1 MQHSYEGLDRSGGFA
16 RAGLLAPLRHRDFRL
31 LMGGMS
37 VSLLGDGVFIVAL
50 AWQVYAVSNAPTAL
64 ASVGIAMTVPTITCL
79 LLGGAVSDRF
89 DRRRVMLVADSV
101 RAIALGTLAAL
112 SLTGALAL
120 WHLMV
125 IGVVYGAATA
135 FFDPSSD
142 ALVPELLPAEMLAQA
157 NSLNQLIRP
166 VALRLAGPALGGGLV
181 AALGAGGAFAVDA
194 ASFLISAAALLAMS
208 RTHHRPPAGE
218 GSTLREVATGM
229 RYVRGHPWLW
239 ATLVSAA
246 VAYLLF
252 MGPTEVLL
260 PFVVKNELHGGAGEL
275 GVVFAAGGFGSLIC
289 ALAIGTHGLPARSMT
304 FIYATWTA
312 ATLAVAGYG
321 IAHALWG
328 LMIVSFAF
336 NGLETAGTIAW
347 ATAKQRHV
355 PIALLGRVSSLDW
368 LISIGLLPLSFALT
382 GPVSSALGV
391 RTTLVGAGL
400 LGALV
405 TAAALL
411 VPGVREIDDEPA
423 RARPRGLAF
432 VAAPV
437 DDVPKLRLVGDPA
450 ATWLSAPLPG
460 SLAHHAPSVTPAPL
474 SG

>member
-1 MQHSYEGLDRSGGFA
+1 MQHSYEGLDRGGGFA
-16 RAGLLAPLRHRDFRL
+16 RAGLLQPLRHRDFRL

-37 VSLLGDGVFIVAL
+37 VSLLGDGLFIVAL
-50 AWQVYAVSNAPTAL
+50 AWQVYAVSNAPSAL
-64 ASVGIAMTVPTITCL
+64 ASVGIAMTVPTIICL

-89 DRRRVMLVADSV
+89 DRRRVMLVADGV
-101 RAIALGTLAAL
+101 RAIALGALAVL

-120 WHLMV
+120 WHLLAV
-125 IGVVYGAATA
+125 GVAYGAATA

-142 ALVPELLPAEMLAQA
+142 ALVPELLPVELLAQA
-157 NSLNQLIRP
+157 NSLNHLIRP
-166 VALRLAGPALGGGLV
+166 VALRLAGPALGGALV
-181 AALGAGGAFAVDA
+181 AALGAGAAFAVDA

-208 RTHHRPPAGE
+208 ATHRPSEAGE
-218 GSTLREVATGM
+218 GSTLRQVATGM
-229 RYVRGHPWLW
+229 RYVRRHAWLW

-260 PFVVKNELHGGAGEL
+260 PFVVKNELHGGAGQL
-275 GVVFAAGGFGSLIC
+275 GLVFAAGGFGSLIC
-289 ALAIGTHGLPARSMT
+289 ALAIGSHGLPARSMT
-304 FIYATWTA
+304 FIYCTWTV
-312 ATLAVAGYG
+312 ATLMVAGYG

-382 GPVSSALGV
+382 GPVSSAVGV
-391 RTTLVGAGL
+391 RTTLIGAGL
-400 LGALV
+400 LGAAV

-411 VPGVREIDDEPA
+411 VPGVRDIDGGPLRVRRRVIAVEPA
-423 RARPRGLAF
+423 PAGELPRLRP
-432 VAAPV
+432 
-437 DDVPKLRLVGDPA
+437 VG
-450 ATWLSAPLPG
+450 T
-460 SLAHHAPSVTPAPL
+460 VTDQRSPPQPRNV
-474 SG
+474 G

>member
-1 MQHSYEGLDRSGGFA
+1 MQHSYEGLDRSWGFA
-16 RAGLLAPLRHRDFRL
+16 RMGLLAPLRHRDFRL
-31 LMGGMS
+31 LMGGMA
-37 VSLLGDGVFIVAL
+37 VSLLGDGLFIVAL
-50 AWQVYAVSNAPTAL
+50 AWQVYAVSNAPSAL
-64 ASVGIAMTVPTITCL
+64 ASVGISMTVPTITCL

-101 RAIALGTLAAL
+101 RAIALGTLAVL
-112 SLTGALAL
+112 SLTGSLAL

-142 ALVPELLPAEMLAQA
+142 ALVPELLPSDLLAQA

-208 RTHHRPPAGE
+208 QTHHRAPAVSE
-218 GSTLREVATGM
+218 GSTLRQVATGM
-229 RYVRGHPWLW
+229 RYVRGHAWLW

-260 PFVVKNELHGGAGEL
+260 PFVVKNELHGGAGQL
-275 GVVFAAGGFGSLIC
+275 GLVFAAGGFGSLIC
-289 ALAIGTHGLPARSMT
+289 ALAIGTHGLPTRSMT

-312 ATLAVAGYG
+312 ATVAVAGYG

-411 VPGVREIDDEPA
+411 VPGVREIDGA
-423 RARPRGLAF
+423 PRRRIVF
-432 VAAPV
+432 E
-437 DDVPKLRLVGDPA
+437 
-450 ATWLSAPLPG
+450 PLPAG
-460 SLAHHAPSVTPAPL
+460 TLPPLPLA
-474 SG
+474 